1 MGDRY
6 ISVNDAAVMWG
17 VCYVRAR
24 QIIVVES
31 KVASERVGGHL
42 VVLRADAERHKR
54 ERDQRRAK
62 RSRRTSNHAA
72 V

>member
-1 MGDRY
+1 MVGDRY

-24 QIIVVES
+24 QIIILEG

-42 VVLRADAERHKR
+42 LVDRASAEKYKRQRDAK
-54 ERDQRRAK
+54 RAK
-62 RSRRTSNHAA
+62 RASTHASI
-72 V
+72 